1 MCSRAST
8 AGTNT
13 IGIPTSPKVIRPFQ
27 TAIGFPSADML
38 FFFLLRPHT
47 LDEETASDVPAGTT
61 LSDGHTPRHASCS
74 VCRAASGG

>member
-1 MCSRAST
+1 
-8 AGTNT
+8 
-13 IGIPTSPKVIRPFQ
+13 
-27 TAIGFPSADML
+27 L
-38 FFFLLRPHT
+38 FSFLLRPHT